1 MLNYLNN
8 SKIERVTNENI
19 ARLHHYVSSVRDSA
33 EVQSDYMTLG
43 EWIDWNVEELTE
55 ARVEAKVAAKVAEV
69 RESSRAEGRA
79 EGRISVLLENLE
91 ELGTVPGEIQ
101 KRIPDIDE
109 ETLKRWTKLA
119 VKAES
124 MEEFLEQIQGT
135 VQ

>member
-1 MLNYLNN
+1 MLNYLND

-55 ARVEAKVAAKVAEV
+55 ARVAAKVAEV
-69 RESSRAEGRA
+69 RESSRA

-124 MEEFLEQIQGT
+124 MEEFLGQI
-135 VQ
+135 